1 MVMELLAPAGSYDVF
16 KIAVNLGS
24 DAVYLA
30 GQNFGARAYAENF
43 TTEEIKKSVEY
54 AHLNNTKVFITVNTL
69 LNNLEIVDFLKYIF
83 KLYKIGVDAVIVQD
97 FGALKLI
104 RSIFPEMTIHASTQM
119 SLNNY
124 YSVLWAAENGFSR
137 VIFPRELSIDEIS
150 KINSKLKEN
159 NKKIELEVFSHGAL
173 CYSISGNCYI
183 SSLNNGRSGNR
194 GACTQPCRRE
204 YILKYKGHKVS
215 DGYLLSTHDLNLSDD
230 LDKLAKSGIDS
241 IKLEGRMK
249 SEDYVGTIVNSYR
262 NLLDKK
268 EGSFKDDLNFV
279 FNRKFTKGYIMN
291 QNPSEVMGRETSGH
305 IGYYIGKI
313 TAINKEYPEI
323 IENNQI
329 ISNNKRDIA
338 NNGDVNNYDVNNCDV
353 NNSDVINNNI
363 NKSDIVNNS
372 EVFNNS
378 INKSNIVN
386 NNTNNSNKAKN
397 AKNTN
402 STNNNKNTN
411 NNKKNNKNTN
421 KNTKNNKNTNN
432 TNNNSYNKKNKY
444 FESSEERIRTIKE
457 IKVSKE
463 NPINIEQGDG
473 IAFKYGKK
481 VKGIY
486 IDDIIRQNDEYIVFN
501 TTRNI
506 RVGDEVYI
514 SYSRSINKE
523 LKKYKKEFIQSK
535 IPISLNISLDK
546 ELYGKIEAKF
556 NIYNET
562 IKFNYKSS
570 SKFEKA
576 INRPITKEEIKKQ
589 LFKTGNTPF
598 FMNNITINDFPA
610 NLFIPTSK
618 LNKIRRE
625 ILDKASIKLLNYYK
639 KDKTQIKDAKSRL
652 NRFIKNYKSKNIKNN
667 NLKNKNSP
675 KFKNNL
681 ELSVFVD
688 NLELVET
695 VSNYNVKKIYFDPSY
710 LFKSSKDYFENIK
723 KILTN
728 ALAKITTQELV
739 WVLPSFISDDE
750 IEKCVKVFNKLES
763 EKIPISIMSDIPG
776 ISGLFNSNMYG
787 NHNLNVWNNFSCE
800 ELSDAGF
807 NSLILSPELSYD
819 EMKSLISKYV
829 KKDIDIEII
838 AHGNLEVIV
847 SNDDFSNLK
856 NNKSLNMKKQEYA
869 ILEDKKR
876 KKFKYKVI
884 SDFNKKSHIIN
895 KDCLCLI
902 DEIDKIEK
910 IGIDS
915 IILDCRFSNDNYTS
929 NIISLYQE
937 GLKDT
942 SKKNLDSLKKQIYSL
957 SHSYLS
963 KGNFLDG
970 RIHEKDLK
978 FKV

>member
-16 KIAVNLGS
+16 KIAINLGA

-43 TTEEIKKSVEY
+43 TTEEIEKSVEY
-54 AHLNNTKVFITVNTL
+54 AHLNNVKVFITVNTL
-69 LNNLEIVDFLKYIF
+69 VNNFEIIDFLKYIF

-97 FGALKLI
+97 FGVLKLI
-104 RSIFPEMTIHASTQM
+104 RSIFPEMKIHASTQM

-124 YSVLWAAENGFSR
+124 YSVLWAKENGISR

-150 KINSKLKEN
+150 KIHTKLKKN
-159 NKKIELEVFSHGAL
+159 NKDLELEVFSHGAL
-173 CYSISGNCYI
+173 CYSISGKCYI

-204 YILKYKGHKVS
+204 YILKYKGHRVS

-230 LDKLAKSGIDS
+230 LDNLAKSGINS

-279 FNRKFTKGYIMN
+279 FNRRFTKGYIMN
-291 QNPSEVMGRETSGH
+291 QSPSEVMGRESSGH
-305 IGYYIGKI
+305 LGLYIGDI
-313 TAINKEYPEI
+313 VAINREYPEI
-323 IENNQI
+323 IEKEE
-329 ISNNKRDIA
+329 ISNKNSRNNRNMKNSRKNRNNK
-338 NNGDVNNYDVNNCDV
+338 N
-353 NNSDVINNNI
+353 
-363 NKSDIVNNS
+363 
-372 EVFNNS
+372 
-378 INKSNIVN
+378 N
-386 NNTNNSNKAKN
+386 NNTNSHN
-397 AKNTN
+397 N
-402 STNNNKNTN
+402 STNIDNSINSINSNNSN
-411 NNKKNNKNTN
+411 NSNNAKFNSN
-421 KNTKNNKNTNN
+421 SKDI
-432 TNNNSYNKKNKY
+432 NNNSNNNIQ
-444 FESSEERIRTIKE
+444 ERKSRTVKE

-463 NPINIEQGDG
+463 NPINIEKGDG

-486 IDDIIRQNDEYIVFN
+486 IDDIIDQNDEYIVFN

-546 ELYGKIEAKF
+546 ELHAKIETKF
-556 NIYNET
+556 NLNNET
-562 IKFNYKSS
+562 IKFKYSSS

-576 INRPITKEEIKKQ
+576 INHPITKEEIEKQ
-589 LFKTGNTPF
+589 LSKTGNTPF
-598 FMNNITINDFPA
+598 FMNNITINDFPD

-625 ILDKASIKLLNYYK
+625 ILDKASEKLLNYYK
-639 KDKTQIKDAKSRL
+639 KDKNQIKDAKSRL
-652 NRFIKNYKSKNIKNN
+652 NRFIKNYKSKSIKNNENN
-667 NLKNKNSP
+667 NLKNKNNS
-675 KFKNNL
+675 KFNNKL
-681 ELSVFVD
+681 GLSVFVD
-688 NLELVET
+688 TLELVEIA
-695 VSNYNVKKIYFDPSY
+695 SKYDVKKIYFDPSY
-710 LFKSSKDYFENIK
+710 LFNNPEEYFENIEQ
-723 KILTN
+723 ILTN

-739 WVLPSFISDDE
+739 WVLPSFISDNE
-750 IEKCVKVFNKLES
+750 IENCMKVLNSLES
-763 EKIPISIMSDIPG
+763 KKVPISIMSDVPG
-776 ISGLFNSNMYG
+776 INELFNSNIYG
-787 NHNLNVWNNFSCE
+787 NHTLNVWNNFCCE
-800 ELSDAGF
+800 ELSESGL

-819 EMKSLISKYV
+819 EMKILVSKYI
-829 KKDIDIEII
+829 KKDIDLEII

-856 NNKSLNMKKQEYA
+856 DNKSLNMKKQDYA

-884 SDFNKKSHIIN
+884 SDFNNKSHIIN

-902 DEIDKIEK
+902 DEISKIEK

-915 IILDCRFSNDNYTS
+915 IILDCRFSNDNYTA
-929 NIISLYQE
+929 NIISIYQE
-937 GLKDT
+937 GLKT
-942 SKKNLDSLKKQIYSL
+942 PSKKNLNSLKNQVYSL

-970 RIHEKDLK
+970 RIHEKK
-978 FKV
+978 

>member
-16 KIAVNLGS
+16 KIAINLGA

-54 AHLNNTKVFITVNTL
+54 AHLNNVKVFITVNTL
-69 LNNLEIVDFLKYIF
+69 INNFEIIDFLKYIF
-83 KLYKIGVDAVIVQD
+83 KLYKIGIDAVIVQD
-97 FGALKLI
+97 FGVLKLI
-104 RSIFPEMTIHASTQM
+104 RSIFPEMKIHASTQM

-124 YSVLWAAENGFSR
+124 YSVLWAKENGISR
-137 VIFPRELSIDEIS
+137 VIFPRELNIDEIS
-150 KINSKLKEN
+150 KIHTKLKEN
-159 NKKIELEVFSHGAL
+159 NKDLELEVFSHGAL
-173 CYSISGNCYI
+173 CYSISGKCYI

-230 LDKLAKSGIDS
+230 LDKLNKSGINS

-291 QNPSEVMGRETSGH
+291 QAPSEVMGRESSGH
-305 IGYYIGKI
+305 LGLYIGDI
-313 TAINKEYPEI
+313 VAINREYPEI
-323 IENNQI
+323 IEKKE
-329 ISNNKRDIA
+329 ISNK
-338 NNGDVNNYDVNNCDV
+338 NNT
-353 NNSDVINNNI
+353 NNNKN
-363 NKSDIVNNS
+363 NKN
-372 EVFNNS
+372 
-378 INKSNIVN
+378 N
-386 NNTNNSNKAKN
+386 NNTNNR
-397 AKNTN
+397 
-402 STNNNKNTN
+402 NNIDN
-411 NNKKNNKNTN
+411 
-421 KNTKNNKNTNN
+421 NN
-432 TNNNSYNKKNKY
+432 TNNNTNNIYNSNNIHNSNNTEFNNNYKNVNNN
-444 FESSEERIRTIKE
+444 SNNNIQERKNRTVKE

-463 NPINIEQGDG
+463 NPIHIEKGDG

-486 IDDIIRQNDEYIVFN
+486 IDDIIEQNDEYIVFN

-523 LKKYKKEFIQSK
+523 LKKYKKELIQSK

-546 ELYGKIEAKF
+546 ELHAKIETKF
-556 NIYNET
+556 NLNNET
-562 IKFNYKSS
+562 IKFKYKSS

-576 INRPITKEEIKKQ
+576 INRPITKEEIEKQ
-589 LFKTGNTPF
+589 LSKTGHTSF
-598 FMNNITINDFPA
+598 FMNDIAINDFPD

-625 ILDKASIKLLNYYK
+625 ILDEASVKLLNCYK
-639 KDKTQIKDAKSRL
+639 KDKNQIKDAKSRL
-652 NRFIKNYKSKNIKNN
+652 NSFIKNYKSKSIKNDESNSLN
-667 NLKNKNSP
+667 NYNSLKNKKILNN
-675 KFKNNL
+675 KNNL
-681 ELSVFVD
+681 ENNSLKNNNSRNKNNSKFKNDLGLSVFVD
-688 NLELVET
+688 TLELVEIA
-695 VSNYNVKKIYFDPSY
+695 SKYNLKKIYFDPSY
-710 LFKSSKDYFENIK
+710 LFNNPKEYFENIEQ
-723 KILTN
+723 ILNN

-750 IEKCVKVFNKLES
+750 IEDCMKVFNSLES
-763 EKIPISIMSDIPG
+763 KKIPISIMSDVTG
-776 ISGLFNSNMYG
+776 ISNLFNSNMYG
-787 NHNLNVWNNFSCE
+787 NHTLNVWNNFCCE
-800 ELSDAGF
+800 ELSESGF

-819 EMKSLISKYV
+819 EMKILVSKYI
-829 KKDIDIEII
+829 KKDIDLEII

-847 SNDDFSNLK
+847 SNDDFSSLK
-856 NNKSLNMKKQEYA
+856 DNKSLNMKKQDYA

-876 KKFKYKVI
+876 KKFKYKVL
-884 SDFNKKSHIIN
+884 SDFNNKSHIIN

-902 DEIDKIEK
+902 DEISKIEN
-910 IGIDS
+910 IGLDS

-929 NIISLYQE
+929 NIISIYQE

-970 RIHEKDLK
+970 RIHEKNKKLNNGK
-978 FKV
+978 P

>member
-16 KIAVNLGS
+16 KIAINLGA

-43 TTEEIKKSVEY
+43 TTEEIEKSVEY
-54 AHLNNTKVFITVNTL
+54 AHLNNVKVFITVNTL
-69 LNNLEIVDFLKYIF
+69 VNNFEIIDFLKYIF

-97 FGALKLI
+97 FGVLKLI
-104 RSIFPEMTIHASTQM
+104 RSIFPEMKIHASTQM

-124 YSVLWAAENGFSR
+124 YSVLWAKENGISR

-150 KINSKLKEN
+150 KIHTKLKKN
-159 NKKIELEVFSHGAL
+159 NKDLELEVFSHGAL
-173 CYSISGNCYI
+173 CYSISGKCYI

-204 YILKYKGHKVS
+204 YILKYKGHRVS

-230 LDKLAKSGIDS
+230 LDNLAKSGINS

-291 QNPSEVMGRETSGH
+291 QSPSEVMGREISGH
-305 IGYYIGKI
+305 LGLYIGDI
-313 TAINKEYPEI
+313 VAINREYPEI
-323 IENNQI
+323 IEKEE
-329 ISNNKRDIA
+329 ISNKNSRNNRNMKNSRKNRNNK
-338 NNGDVNNYDVNNCDV
+338 NNNNTNNH
-353 NNSDVINNNI
+353 NNSTNIDNSINSNNAKFNSNSKDINNNI
-363 NKSDIVNNS
+363 NNNIQERKS
-372 EVFNNS
+372 
-378 INKSNIVN
+378 
-386 NNTNNSNKAKN
+386 
-397 AKNTN
+397 
-402 STNNNKNTN
+402 
-411 NNKKNNKNTN
+411 
-421 KNTKNNKNTNN
+421 
-432 TNNNSYNKKNKY
+432 
-444 FESSEERIRTIKE
+444 RTVKE

-463 NPINIEQGDG
+463 NPINIEKGDG

-486 IDDIIRQNDEYIVFN
+486 IDDIIDQNDEYIVFN

-546 ELYGKIEAKF
+546 ELHAKIETKF
-556 NIYNET
+556 NLNNET
-562 IKFNYKSS
+562 IKFKYSSS

-576 INRPITKEEIKKQ
+576 INHPITKEEIEKQ
-589 LFKTGNTPF
+589 LSKTGNTPF
-598 FMNNITINDFPA
+598 FMNNITINDFPD
-610 NLFIPTSK
+610 NLFIQTSK

-625 ILDKASIKLLNYYK
+625 ILDKASEKLLNYYK
-639 KDKTQIKDAKSRL
+639 KDKSQIKDAKSRL
-652 NRFIKNYKSKNIKNN
+652 NRFIKNYKSKSIKNNENN
-667 NLKNKNSP
+667 NLKNKNNS
-675 KFKNNL
+675 KFNNKL
-681 ELSVFVD
+681 GLSVFVD
-688 NLELVET
+688 TLELVEIA
-695 VSNYNVKKIYFDPSY
+695 SKYDVKKIYFDPSY
-710 LFKSSKDYFENIK
+710 LFNNPEEYFENIEQ
-723 KILTN
+723 ILTN

-739 WVLPSFISDDE
+739 WVLPSFISDNE
-750 IEKCVKVFNKLES
+750 IENCMKVLNSLES
-763 EKIPISIMSDIPG
+763 KKVPISIMSDVPG
-776 ISGLFNSNMYG
+776 INELFNSNIYG
-787 NHNLNVWNNFSCE
+787 NHTLNVWNNFCCE
-800 ELSDAGF
+800 ELSESGL

-819 EMKSLISKYV
+819 EMKILVSKYI
-829 KKDIDIEII
+829 KKDIDLEII

-856 NNKSLNMKKQEYA
+856 DNKSLNMTKQDYA

-884 SDFNKKSHIIN
+884 SDFNNKSHIIN

-902 DEIDKIEK
+902 DEISKIEK

-929 NIISLYQE
+929 NIISIYQE
-937 GLKDT
+937 GLKNA
-942 SKKNLDSLKKQIYSL
+942 SKKNLNSLKNQVYSL

-970 RIHEKDLK
+970 RLHEKK
-978 FKV
+978 

>member
-16 KIAVNLGS
+16 KIAINLGS

-54 AHLNNTKVFITVNTL
+54 AHLNNVKVFITVNTL
-69 LNNLEIVDFLKYIF
+69 INNFEIIDFLKYIF

-97 FGALKLI
+97 FGVLKLI
-104 RSIFPEMTIHASTQM
+104 RSVFPEMKIHASTQM

-124 YSVLWAAENGFSR
+124 YSVLWAKENGISR

-150 KINSKLKEN
+150 KIHKKLKEN
-159 NKKIELEVFSHGAL
+159 NKDIELEVFSHGAL
-173 CYSISGNCYI
+173 CYSISGKCYI

-230 LDKLAKSGIDS
+230 LNKLAKSGINS

-291 QNPSEVMGRETSGH
+291 QSPSEVMGRESSGH
-305 IGYYIGKI
+305 LGLYIGDI
-313 TAINKEYPEI
+313 VAINREYPEI
-323 IENNQI
+323 IEKKE
-329 ISNNKRDIA
+329 ISNKNSKNNRNMKNSRKNRNNK
-338 NNGDVNNYDVNNCDV
+338 N
-353 NNSDVINNNI
+353 
-363 NKSDIVNNS
+363 
-372 EVFNNS
+372 
-378 INKSNIVN
+378 N
-386 NNTNNSNKAKN
+386 NNTNNHD
-397 AKNTN
+397 N
-402 STNNNKNTN
+402 STNIDNSINSNNSNNSDNSNNAKFNSNNKDISNNSN
-411 NNKKNNKNTN
+411 NNIQ
-421 KNTKNNKNTNN
+421 
-432 TNNNSYNKKNKY
+432 
-444 FESSEERIRTIKE
+444 ERKSRTVKE

-463 NPINIEQGDG
+463 NPINIEKGDG

-486 IDDIIRQNDEYIVFN
+486 IDDIIEQNDEYIVFN

-535 IPISLNISLDK
+535 IPISLNISLNK
-546 ELYGKIEAKF
+546 ELHAKIETKF
-556 NIYNET
+556 NLNNET
-562 IKFNYKSS
+562 IKFKYSSS

-576 INRPITKEEIKKQ
+576 INRPITKEEIEKQ
-589 LFKTGNTPF
+589 LSKTGNTPF
-598 FMNNITINDFPA
+598 FMNNITINNFPD

-625 ILDKASIKLLNYYK
+625 ILDKASGKLLNYYK
-639 KDKTQIKDAKSRL
+639 KDKSQIKDAKSRL

-667 NLKNKNSP
+667 ENNSLNNANSLKDKNNKNNLKNNNLKNKNNS

-681 ELSVFVD
+681 GLSVFVD
-688 NLELVET
+688 TLELVEV
-695 VSNYNVKKIYFDPSY
+695 VSKYDLKKIYFDPSY
-710 LFKSSKDYFENIK
+710 LFNNPEEYFENIEQ
-723 KILTN
+723 ILNN

-750 IEKCVKVFNKLES
+750 IEDCMKVFNSLES
-763 EKIPISIMSDIPG
+763 KKIPISIMSDVSG
-776 ISGLFNSNMYG
+776 INELFNSNIYG
-787 NHNLNVWNNFSCE
+787 NHTLNVWNNFCCE
-800 ELSDAGF
+800 ELSESGF

-819 EMKSLISKYV
+819 EMKILVSKYI
-829 KKDIDIEII
+829 KKDIDLEII

-856 NNKSLNMKKQEYA
+856 DNKSLNMKKQDYA

-876 KKFKYKVI
+876 KKFKYKVL
-884 SDFNKKSHIIN
+884 SDFNNKSHIIN

-902 DEIDKIEK
+902 DEISKIEK
-910 IGIDS
+910 IGPDS
-915 IILDCRFSNDNYTS
+915 IILDCRFSNNNYTS
-929 NIISLYQE
+929 NIISIYQE
-937 GLKDT
+937 GLKDP
-942 SKKNLDSLKKQIYSL
+942 SKKNLDSLKNQVYSL
-957 SHSYLS
+957 SHSYLT

-970 RIHEKDLK
+970 RIHEKIK
-978 FKV
+978 S